1 MHIAYMQHCG
11 KKGWIQQDA
20 LLAGNCVIQSRDIKV
35 AYEANAD
42 KLILAVADGVA
53 SSPYSQLASR
63 FVLESLLQESDERE
77 SELNTRLARKI
88 HGRLCDRYAKGRT
101 LGSASTLAAV
111 SISGE
116 CGVAFNVGDSRIYRI
131 NCMGKWDQLSHDHTV
146 LAGLIEKGLADPQ
159 RQYSRIY
166 DALEHCLIADHDE
179 DDFAVH
185 CRAFS
190 IQADETLL
198 LCTDGVHDCLGNAAM
213 QSIFDGNALLNT
225 QLDLYRQAIFA
236 AGAPD
241 NFSLVLARK
250 PASSI
255 CFTES

>member
-1 MHIAYMQHCG
+1 MQIAYTQHCG

-20 LLAGNCVIQSRDIKV
+20 LLAGNGVIQSRDIETEYQ
-35 AYEANAD
+35 AASGR

-63 FVLESLLQESDERE
+63 VVLESLLRESCECE
-77 SELNTRLARKI
+77 SELNTRLVRKI

-111 SISGE
+111 SIWGE
-116 CGVAFNVGDSRIYRI
+116 LGVALNVGDSRIYRI
-131 NCMGKWDQLSHDHTV
+131 DCAGKWNQLSHDHTV

-159 RQYSRIY
+159 QQYSRIY

-179 DDFAVH
+179 DDFDVH
-185 CRAFS
+185 CMAFS
-190 IQADETLL
+190 IHTGETLL
-198 LCTDGVHDCLGNAAM
+198 LCTDGVHDCLGNTAM
-213 QSIFDGNALLNT
+213 QSLFDANAPLKT
-225 QLDLYRQAIFA
+225 QLNLYREAIFA

-241 NFSLVLARK
+241 NFSLILARK

-255 CFTES
+255 